1 MSARLAS
8 TEAGNAFLQPLDFHV
23 EPADPLVELGLD
35 RLVVVV
41 LATSAVPEEGLDAVE
56 ELLLPL
62 ADLDRVDLIRLG
74 ELGEGPGLLGGLRGD
89 LGLERGR
96 MPLACR
102 SHESCTS
109 GWIRD
114 FRSV

>member
-35 RLVVVV
+35 RLVVV
-41 LATSAVPEEGLDAVE
+41 AVAAPTVAEEGLGAVE

-62 ADLDRVDLIRLG
+62 ADRNGVDLIRLVEFG
-74 ELGEGPGLLGGLRGD
+74 GGPGLLGGLEGD

-102 SHESCTS
+102 SHDVMPS

-114 FRSV
+114 IRSV